1 MFFTAAPSAG
11 RPNASQPIGCRTF
24 FAQHALVAGDHVTD
38 GVVANVAHV

>member
-1 MFFTAAPSAG
+1 MRPSRLAEE
-11 RPNASQPIGCRTF
+11 R